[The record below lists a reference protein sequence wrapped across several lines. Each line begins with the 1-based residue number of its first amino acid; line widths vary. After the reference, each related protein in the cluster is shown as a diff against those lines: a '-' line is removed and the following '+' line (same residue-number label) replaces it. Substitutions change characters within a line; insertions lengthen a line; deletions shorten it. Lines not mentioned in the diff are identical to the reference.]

1 MVAALDSDTGRCCGL
16 RGATPEV
23 SSPRSAPP
31 LARRRVP
38 NLRVLWWCRTVQPTA
53 EQETAPPQLPSES
66 GFETRA
72 VSPYREMGAYE
83 VLWSDPRVTF
93 KSLSKR
99 FAQHPGSVPSD
110 FVPREDA
117 IACAAFV
124 RQRFAA
130 ASVARFGVRVHGA
143 GEYPGKLRDAAH
155 PIELLYYQGWWD
167 LVASRSVAVVGTRKP
182 SRNGLLRTQ
191 RLVREL
197 VDDGFTVVSGLA
209 AGIDQA
215 AHETAI
221 EHDGRTIAVIGTPL
235 SHVYP
240 KAHAALQHLV
250 AERFLLVSPVPVKR
264 YESQDYRRN
273 RLFFPERN
281 VVMSALTEATIIVE
295 AGQTSGTL
303 IQARAALQQ
312 GRKLFVLDSCFRNPR
327 LTWPE
332 RLASKGAVRVAEYD
346 DIRRGLPRSLH

>member
-1 MVAALDSDTGRCCGL
+1 MQAVTKPEIGRLQFSL
-16 RGATPEV
+16 R
-23 SSPRSAPP
+23 SS
-31 LARRRVP
+31 
-38 NLRVLWWCRTVQPTA
+38 
-53 EQETAPPQLPSES
+53 
-66 GFETRA
+66 FEERA

-83 VLWSDPRVTF
+83 ILWSDPRATF

-99 FAQHPGSVPSD
+99 FTQHPGNVPSD

-117 IACAAFV
+117 ISCAALV

-130 ASVARFGVRVHGA
+130 ASITRFGVCVHGTS
-143 GEYPGKLRDAAH
+143 EYPERLRDAAH

-182 SRNGLLRTQ
+182 SRDALLRTR

-197 VDDGFTVVSGLA
+197 VNDNFTVVSGLA
-209 AGIDQA
+209 AGIDRA

-221 EHDGRTIAVIGTPL
+221 ERKGRTIAVIGTPL

-240 KAHAALQHLV
+240 KANATLQSQI
-250 AERFLLVSPVPVKR
+250 AERFLLVSPVPVRR

-281 VVMSALTEATIIVE
+281 VLMSALTQATIIVE
-295 AGQTSGTL
+295 AGETSGTL
-303 IQARAALQQ
+303 IQAKAALQQ
-312 GRKLFVLDSCFRNPR
+312 GRKLFVLDSCFRDPR
-327 LTWPE
+327 LTWPA
-332 RLASKGAVRVAEYD
+332 RLAAKGAIRVTEYD
-346 DIRRGLPRSLH
+346 DIRRGLSGSLHGD

>member
-1 MVAALDSDTGRCCGL
+1 ML
-16 RGATPEV
+16 TP
-23 SSPRSAPP
+23 
-31 LARRRVP
+31 
-38 NLRVLWWCRTVQPTA
+38 NVQPSP
-53 EQETAPPQLPSES
+53 EHQIDPPQLPLDS
-66 GFETRA
+66 GFEARA

-83 VLWSDPRVTF
+83 VLWCDPQATF

-117 IACAAFV
+117 IASATFV
-124 RQRFAA
+124 KQRFAA
-130 ASVARFGVRVHGA
+130 SSISRFGVCVHGA
-143 GEYPGKLRDAAH
+143 GEYPDKLRDAAH

-167 LVASRSVAVVGTRKP
+167 LVASRSVAVVGTREP
-182 SRNGLLRTQ
+182 SRDGLTRTR

-197 VDDGFTVVSGLA
+197 VNEGFTVVSGLA
-209 AGIDQA
+209 AGIDRE

-221 EHDGRTIAVIGTPL
+221 ERNGRTIAVIGTPL

-240 KAHAALQHLV
+240 KAHTALQRLI
-250 AERFLLVSPVPVKR
+250 AERFLLISPVPVKR

-312 GRKLFVLDSCFRNPR
+312 GRKLFVLDSCFHNPH

-332 RLASKGAVRVAEYD
+332 RLAAKGAIRVAEYD
-346 DIRRGLPRSLH
+346 DIRRGLSGSLY